1 MRLLVLGGTRFVGR
15 HLVEAAL
22 QRGHSV
28 TLFNRRR
35 SRPGLWPDVE
45 ELRGDRDGP
54 LEALRGRSWDAVV
67 DTSGYVPRI
76 VRLSAGALADAT
88 RRYLFVSSVS
98 VYRPWLPPGVDES
111 APVAELGDPSTEEVT
126 EETYGG
132 LKALCE
138 RVVDE
143 IYGERSLVVR
153 PGLVVGPHDETD
165 RFTYWVR
172 RVARGGR
179 VLAPGRPERSV
190 QLIDGRDLGSWMVT
204 LVEGGFHGVFN
215 ATGPADRLTMGEL
228 LERCRGVIGSD
239 ASFAWVPEAALLEA
253 GVQPWTELPLWIPE
267 SDPESSLD
275 SVDSAR
281 ARTAGL
287 TLRPLENTV
296 RDTLVWDE
304 GRGTDMAAGLTARRE
319 KELLES
325 LGC

>member
-28 TLFNRRR
+28 TVFNRRR
-35 SRPGLWPDVE
+35 SHPGLWRDVE

-54 LEALRGRSWDAVV
+54 LEALQDHSWDAVV

-76 VRLSAGALADAT
+76 VRLSAEALADAT
-88 RRYLFVSSVS
+88 GRYLFVSSVS
-98 VYRPWLPPGVDES
+98 VYRPGLPPGVDEG
-111 APVAELGDPSTEEVT
+111 APVAELDDASTEEVT
-126 EETYGG
+126 DETYGG

-138 RVVDE
+138 RVVEE

-281 ARTAGL
+281 ARTVGL
-287 TLRPLENTV
+287 TLRPLGNTV
-296 RDTLVWDE
+296 LDTLAWDE
-304 GRGTDMAAGLTARRE
+304 GRGPDMAAGLTARRE

-325 LGC
+325 FGC